1 MIDRFWKLTLL
12 IIAILLVDWFSKGYF
27 QSTYY
32 VGESKPIIDG
42 FFNFTYVQN
51 TGAAF
56 GMGAK
61 LTGLWRN
68 IIILGIPLLASIG
81 VFVMMVKSLK
91 EAFIQPLYYA
101 LIFAG
106 AIGNLYDRF
115 FNGYVVD
122 FLDFYWGVNH
132 FPAFNVADMSISTAA
147 GLIILEQLLIFKN
160 KSSEPKN
167 SNSSEA

>member
-1 MIDRFWKLTLL
+1 MLERFWKLSIL
-12 IIAILLVDWFSKGYF
+12 IIVILLTDWLSKGYF
-27 QSTYY
+27 QQNYQL
-32 VGESKPIIDG
+32 GESHPIIDG
-42 FFNFTYVQN
+42 LFNLTYVQN

-56 GMGAK
+56 GMGGK
-61 LTGLWRN
+61 LTGWGRN
-68 IIILGIPLLASIG
+68 IVILGIPLIASIA

-91 EAFIQPLYYA
+91 EDFIQPLYYS

-115 FNGYVVD
+115 FHGYVVD
-122 FLDFYWGVNH
+122 FLDFYWKTSH

-160 KSSEPKN
+160 KNKVNSEQ
-167 SNSSEA
+167 A